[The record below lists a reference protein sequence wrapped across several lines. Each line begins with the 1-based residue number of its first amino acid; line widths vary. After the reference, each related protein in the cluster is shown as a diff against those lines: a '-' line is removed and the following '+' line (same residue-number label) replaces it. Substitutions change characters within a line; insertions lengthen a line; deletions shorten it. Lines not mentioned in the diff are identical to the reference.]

1 MHIVAGRH
9 PRYFCKK
16 IRIMLTREEI
26 EQIGRECAEQKMT
39 LRNYLARKGIAPHQ
53 YYRWKRNQ
61 TTCHRSQELPFLW
74 QPRSG
79 GANKNLSQD
88 GTWNSAVR

>member
-39 LRNYLARKGIAPHQ
+39 ANPKKLLSFAHYVMSSRGWSDAYLQTVIPSTDCTKIAFC
-53 YYRWKRNQ
+53 K
-61 TTCHRSQELPFLW
+61 
-74 QPRSG
+74 
-79 GANKNLSQD
+79 
-88 GTWNSAVR
+88 